1 MKKLVKEGEINQYTD
16 TCNCIMNTD
25 YYNQMSVYNDKD
37 RLRDHS
43 KLNIRQRR
51 YIKKSCT
58 NHTLF
63 YYHCNTY
70 TCVYIYLD
78 TTVIHIPVIYIYL
91 HSERGRFY

>member
-43 KLNIRQRR
+43 KQAIPTSRPR
-51 YIKKSCT
+51 YHSKLHPDVSI
-58 NHTLF
+58 LQQ
-63 YYHCNTY
+63 
-70 TCVYIYLD
+70 VLD
-78 TTVIHIPVIYIYL
+78 CMYSIQIVF